1 MSIPHSAYDPRRVFR
16 FNVPHFEIGPKA
28 RSVGTYLSG
37 GLVCYSLSYSAC
49 NHRLFRL
56 HISLLLLTLTT
67 SIPSTTPSYSDMSVF
82 HHKCLVI
89 FLHCHWIRSSH
100 CHISSC
106 STPLPSHPTRN
117 RLQTRP
123 TMSYQSTWRLSTG
136 SLPSAPPVRP
146 GPPIFSSPLLCVPT
160 PSSPV

>member
-1 MSIPHSAYDPRRVFR
+1 MLQSLVLGLQSSSFPLTYFPTIVNTNY
-16 FNVPHFEIGPKA
+16 FNLFNDAIILRHF
-28 RSVGTYLSG
+28 L
-37 GLVCYSLSYSAC
+37 
-49 NHRLFRL
+49 
-56 HISLLLLTLTT
+56 
-67 SIPSTTPSYSDMSVF
+67 
-82 HHKCLVI
+82 HHKYLVI

-136 SLPSAPPVRP
+136 SLPSAPPVRL
-146 GPPIFSSPLLCVPT
+146 GPPIFSSPLLCPHSIFT
-160 PSSPV
+160 CLKCPQLTGKQQLDSS